1 MSENNKDADHPT
13 ADNPAGG
20 GFESVR
26 VKLEKA
32 LEKDREDT
40 DQARKRLLHGGN
52 RANQAR

>member
-13 ADNPAGG
+13 ADNPAAG

-40 DQARKRLLHGGN
+40 DQARKRLSHGGN